1 MTLKVLEHVTMGS
14 SCDHTGSK
22 LSHDL
27 SCDQVPD
34 LAPSQ
39 SDNKSGDKECK
50 HALTSAKKTFPY
62 MDIYACTWDKR
73 CHRFGVSYMVS
84 QQS

>member
-50 HALTSAKKTFPY
+50 HVLTHAYFCRCDLCY
-62 MDIYACTWDKR
+62 VHDK
-73 CHRFGVSYMVS
+73 Y
-84 QQS
+84 